1 MSSVSYDT
9 AACEGVVLLTEQS
22 PGQLAAQLRLEAGQQ
37 EVSGWTVQLE
47 FSTAVDWLESAMAE
61 VAGEATKW
69 SLTSRDWDQTI
80 PAGGFLDLKFL
91 VDYSSALPSVLKV
104 TFNEA
109 ELCSGGTVCAAP
121 DCSNNYQVEADHG
134 QWQQI
139 LLTINP
145 QQVSR
150 GLPYHLIPAL
160 CPGGVWLDCTVGFLQ
175 LSHGRLLP
183 HGHLCRVRLTLDS
196 DQQGLRRRSASRR
209 GLHPQVC
216 HLLLR

>member
-1 MSSVSYDT
+1 MSYDT
-9 AACEGVVLLTEQS
+9 AACQSVVTVTEDN
-22 PGQLAAQLRLEAGQQ
+22 PGQWTAQLRLEAGDQ

-47 FSTAVDWLESAMAE
+47 FSSAVDWLESVMAE
-61 VAGEATKW
+61 VAGEDTKW
-69 SLTSRDWDQTI
+69 SLTSRGWDQTI

-91 VDYSSALPSVLKV
+91 VDYSSAQPSVLKV

-145 QQVSR
+145 LQVSR
-150 GLPYHLIPAL
+150 
-160 CPGGVWLDCTVGFLQ
+160 
-175 LSHGRLLP
+175 
-183 HGHLCRVRLTLDS
+183 
-196 DQQGLRRRSASRR
+196 
-209 GLHPQVC
+209 
-216 HLLLR
+216 